1 MGTTTDG
8 LRTLHRAGRLAAEYP
23 AVPRLL
29 DGAGDDE
36 LALAGNLLARLDPDE
51 VLRLHPGTTA
61 VTIAVTGHGTLAS
74 LRPALTAELARH
86 GLLLRPH
93 FTDFDS
99 YVFELSDPGSGLYA
113 AAPQLVLC
121 VLDPAVVLDELPLP
135 WGPDDV
141 EAVLAAKTALLGR
154 LAARFAATAP
164 GATLVLNT
172 LPLLHRHTAQLVD
185 LRARARLGAVWRE
198 ANARLLRIGE
208 EHPATVVLDLEP
220 LANEGVPVQD
230 PRLDAYAKAHL
241 SPALLTAYARQA
253 GHLARALTGRTR
265 KVLAVDLDNTLWG
278 GILGDDGPEGIE
290 LAGTHTGEAFRTF
303 QRAIRQLTS
312 QGVLLAAVSKNDPEP
327 VAQVLAEHPDSVL
340 RTEDFVRVIANWR
353 PKDENLTSLADSLN
367 LGIDSVV
374 FADDSPFERGAVR
387 AALPAVA
394 VVDLDGE
401 PALHLPRLLRDGWFD
416 VREATAEDRARPA
429 RYREELARGD
439 FLQSFSSLD
448 DYLAELDVR
457 VSLTRARPQDVPRIS
472 QLTLRTNQFNL
483 TTERLQPAE
492 VAARAEHP
500 DHLVLAVRSADR
512 FGENGL
518 VGAVLLRREEDGA
531 RLDVENF
538 LLSCRVFSRGVEHAA
553 LAEILRHAAATGVR
567 EVRGRYRPSARNG
580 TVRDLFPR
588 YGFTA
593 VAEQAD
599 GASAEF
605 RHDLAEPLAPPAW
618 VTLDSELAVPATET
632 GAGTGPVSVAAPGSG
647 TEPRGDRA

>member
-8 LRTLHRAGRLAAEYP
+8 LRALHRAGRLAAEYP
-23 AVPRLL
+23 AVQRLL
-29 DGAGDDE
+29 AEADDAE

-61 VTIAVTGHGTLAS
+61 LTVAVTGHGTLAA

-86 GLLLRPH
+86 GLLLRPYL
-93 FTDFDS
+93 TDFDS
-99 YVFELSDPGSGLYA
+99 YVFELSDPASALYA
-113 AAPQLVLC
+113 ARPALVLC
-121 VLDPAVVLDELPLP
+121 VLDPAVVFDELPVP
-135 WGPDDV
+135 WGPEDV
-141 EAVLAAKTALLGR
+141 ERVLAAKTDLLTR
-154 LAARFAATAP
+154 LAARFGATAA

-172 LPLLHRHTAQLVD
+172 LPLLHRYTAQLVD
-185 LRARARLGAVWRE
+185 LRARARLGALWRE

-208 EHPATVVLDLEP
+208 EHPATLVLDLEP
-220 LANEGVPVQD
+220 LANEGVQVQD

-241 SPALLTAYARQA
+241 SPALLAGYARQA

-278 GILGDDGPEGIE
+278 GVLGDDGPEGIE
-290 LAGTHTGEAFRTF
+290 LGGGYRGEAFRTF
-303 QRAIRQLTS
+303 QQAVRQIAS

-327 VAQVLAEHPDSVL
+327 VAQVLAEHPDTVL
-340 RTEDFVRVIANWR
+340 REPDFVRVIANWR
-353 PKDENLTSLADSLN
+353 PKDENLSALADSLN
-367 LGIDSVV
+367 LGVDSLV
-374 FADDSPFERGAVR
+374 FADDSPFERGSVR
-387 AALPAVA
+387 AGLPAVA

-439 FLQSFSSLD
+439 FLQQFSSLD

-457 VSLTRARPQDVPRIS
+457 VRLTRARPQDVPRIS

-492 VAARAEHP
+492 VTARTEHP
-500 DHLVLAVRSADR
+500 DHLVLALHSADR

-518 VGAVLLRREEDGA
+518 VGAVLLRSEDGGA
-531 RLDVENF
+531 RLSIDNF
-538 LLSCRVFSRGVEHAA
+538 LLSCRVFSRGIEHAA
-553 LAEILRHAAATGVR
+553 LAEILRHAAATGAR
-567 EVRGRYRPSARNG
+567 EVRGGYRPTARNA
-580 TVRDLFPR
+580 TVRDLLPR

-593 VAEQAD
+593 EQPAAGED
-599 GASAEF
+599 GASF
-605 RHDLAEPLAPPAW
+605 YRHDLTTPLEPPAW
-618 VTLDSELAVPATET
+618 VTLDSELSSPERTSA
-632 GAGTGPVSVAAPGSG
+632 
-647 TEPRGDRA
+647 